1 LEPPEIALMM
11 LTIPIIPG
19 SLESGASCFGEVV
32 VVVGH
37 KTFDGGWVGSAT
49 KAQTPKVVARAWVGV
64 AAIAA
69 LRECIPVLVGTPAR
83 APKAGK
89 TGGDMVAVE
98 L

>member
-1 LEPPEIALMM
+1 LVVV
-11 LTIPIIPG
+11 
-19 SLESGASCFGEVV
+19 VV

-49 KAQTPKVVARAWVGV
+49 KAQIPKVVARAWVGV
-64 AAIAA
+64 VAAAA
-69 LRECIPVLVGTPAR
+69 PRECILALVGTPTR